1 MPSHALTASA
11 VSLPSPLRFSLWLIW
26 ILASAL
32 VAAYGWMLIRI
43 ERAEALYWEST
54 PDAAVDAFAQLD
66 GSFRER
72 WWLARIL
79 PADRDRV
86 AGNYLRLLYAR
97 GDYDR
102 VIEEGEAM
110 LLGDEDPSELVRYWL
125 GNAYYRKAV
134 ATDPPVEPEEA
145 VAWLRRAGEQYQEAI
160 ARSSMDWDLKYNH
173 ELVQTLLARMNT
185 KASEEKVFDL
195 LRPQDKN
202 GPQPP
207 QPRGGRI
214 G

>member
-1 MPSHALTASA
+1 MT
-11 VSLPSPLRFSLWLIW
+11 LPSPVRFTLWSLW
-26 ILASAL
+26 ILGSVA
-32 VAAYGWMLIRI
+32 VAAYGWMLLRI
-43 ERAEALYWEST
+43 ERAQTLYWEST
-54 PDAAVDAFAQLD
+54 PDAAIEAFAQLET
-66 GSFRER
+66 GFRDR
-72 WWLARIL
+72 WWLARL
-79 PADRDRV
+79 FPADRDRV
-86 AGNYLRLLYAR
+86 SANYLRLLYAQ
-97 GDYDR
+97 GDYDK
-102 VIEEGEAM
+102 VIEEGET
-110 LLGDEDPSELVRYWL
+110 LLLVDTDPAEAVRYWL

-134 ATDPPVEPEEA
+134 ATDVPVEPEEA

-160 ARSSMDWDLKYNH
+160 GRSSLDWDLKYNH

-207 QPRGGRI
+207 QPTGGRM

>member
-1 MPSHALTASA
+1 L
-11 VSLPSPLRFSLWLIW
+11 SLPNPVRFTLWLLW
-26 ILASAL
+26 ILGSLAA
-32 VAAYGWMLIRI
+32 AAYGWMLLRV

-54 PDAAVDAFAQLD
+54 PEAAVDAYAQLETD
-66 GSFRER
+66 FRDR

-86 AGNYLRLLYAR
+86 SANYLRLLYAR

-102 VIEEGEAM
+102 VIEKAEA
-110 LLGDEDPSELVRYWL
+110 LLLADETPAESVRYWL

-134 ATDPPVEPEEA
+134 ATDGSVEPEDA
-145 VAWLRRAGEQYQEAI
+145 VAWLRRAGEQYQQAI
-160 ARSSMDWDLKYNH
+160 AQSSADWDLKYNH
-173 ELVQTLLARMNT
+173 ELIQTLLARMNT
-185 KASEEKVFDL
+185 KATEEKVFDL

-207 QPRGGRI
+207 QPRGQRI

>member
-1 MPSHALTASA
+1 
-11 VSLPSPLRFSLWLIW
+11 VSLPSPLRFTLWLLW
-26 ILASAL
+26 ILAS
-32 VAAYGWMLIRI
+32 VAIASYGWMLIRL
-43 ERAEALYWEST
+43 ERAQALYWESG
-54 PDAAVDAFAQLD
+54 PDAAVEAFAELES
-66 GSFRER
+66 GFREK
-72 WWLARIL
+72 WWLARLL
-79 PADRDRV
+79 PEDRDRV

-102 VIEEGEAM
+102 VIEEGETL
-110 LLGDEDPSELVRYWL
+110 LLGDENPPQLVRYWL

-134 ATDPPVEPEEA
+134 ANDGSVEPEEA
-145 VAWLRRAGEQYQEAI
+145 VAWLRRAGEQYQEAVS
-160 ARSSMDWDLKYNH
+160 RSSTDWDLKYNH

-195 LRPQDKN
+195 LRPSDKN